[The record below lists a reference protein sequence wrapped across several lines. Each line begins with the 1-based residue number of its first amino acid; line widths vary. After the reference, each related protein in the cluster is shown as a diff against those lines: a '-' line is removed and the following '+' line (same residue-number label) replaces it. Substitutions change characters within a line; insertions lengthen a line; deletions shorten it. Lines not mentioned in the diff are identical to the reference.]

1 MDYTV
6 SLNLGQRPTL
16 EFSDHEILL
25 STCYSL
31 ICLLKFAIFFINR
44 YYQALTSPKW
54 RKTRPILVCLY
65 QHFFFGAPLNLH
77 YCLWHHLHGPITFHT
92 LWTTRL
98 LQLQKLH
105 YNTQLIPVISI
116 SGSDTKIISSQ
127 SLSKTYW
134 IKARAQKANAMHIP
148 SITWLMLCDDPEL
161 QLSPLQQ
168 LSLVKTPH
176 ETCDVE
182 HLGICCALLSQ
193 LDVFGSLHLL

>member
-1 MDYTV
+1 MFIEHCYFLYWQILPGSHLPLVEEDSAHSCM
-6 SLNLGQRPTL
+6 SLPA
-16 EFSDHEILL
+16 LL
-25 STCYSL
+25 LWSTFKSA
-31 ICLLKFAIFFINR
+31 LLFM
-44 YYQALTSPKW
+44 
-54 RKTRPILVCLY
+54 
-65 QHFFFGAPLNLH
+65 APLTWPYHISYIMNNK
-77 YCLWHHLHGPITFHT
+77 TST
-92 LWTTRL
+92 
-98 LQLQKLH
+98 LQKLH

-134 IKARAQKANAMHIP
+134 IKARAQNANAMHIP